1 MEKPLAPGLADAVGV
16 VERSRAVSR
25 PVMVAENYRFYRAE
39 RTLRHMLASD
49 AVGRV
54 HWATCVDRRDQP
66 SQTQGPW
73 VKAMDH
79 PFLTE
84 IGVHHFDSFRYLFDR
99 RPTSVFALS
108 QPPGSGYEKEAA
120 AAVIE
125 LEGGLPIQYGGTF
138 AAARYEFALW
148 IEGSKGISGP
158 IGNAYGGGRAADDF
172 FVLASQY
179 QSLKVTN
186 CRIPKRALF
195 RC

>member
-1 MEKPLAPGLADAVGV
+1 MSIGAISPA
-16 VERSRAVSR
+16 
-25 PVMVAENYRFYRAE
+25 
-39 RTLRHMLASD
+39 
-49 AVGRV
+49 
-54 HWATCVDRRDQP
+54 RRK
-66 SQTQGPW
+66 GP

-108 QPPGSGYEKEAA
+108 QPPGSGYEKEAAA

-172 FVLASQY
+172 FVLASPPVPKGDELPY
-179 QSLKVTN
+179 PKAGTVSLLN
-186 CRIPKRALF
+186 QF
-195 RC
+195 RDAVLEAAS